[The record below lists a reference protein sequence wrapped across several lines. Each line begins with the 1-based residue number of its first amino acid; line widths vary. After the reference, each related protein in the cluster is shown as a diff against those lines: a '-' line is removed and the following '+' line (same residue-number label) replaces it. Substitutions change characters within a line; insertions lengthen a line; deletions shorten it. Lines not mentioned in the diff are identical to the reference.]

1 MSVNVYEEQRLY
13 TTSEEREA
21 YEALETL
28 YCNIVCLDQI
38 ERLYIR
44 GSVHD
49 EEYAPACTRLIGQC
63 KTAAKL
69 LAELRGSVPRFTDI
83 PTFMR
88 HYGVR
93 FGANRWTCQQPRT
106 DLRLAFLPQS
116 SMRMVRHPATNMR
129 EVSQRRRRTL
139 SR

>member
-1 MSVNVYEEQRLY
+1 MIVNVYEEQRLY

-21 YEALETL
+21 YEGLETL
-28 YCNIVCLDQI
+28 YSNIVCLDQI

-49 EEYAPACTRLIGQC
+49 EDYAPACTRLIGQC

-69 LAELRGSVPRFTDI
+69 LAELSGSGPRFTDI

-88 HYGVR
+88 YYGVR
-93 FGANRWTCQQPRT
+93 FVLT
-106 DLRLAFLPQS
+106 DGLAG
-116 SMRMVRHPATNMR
+116 
-129 EVSQRRRRTL
+129 
-139 SR
+139 SRAPT